1 MTVSRMV
8 RGVLFFAALVATSLV
23 PAGGANAET
32 IGDDLIAR
40 FVFSGGGG
48 NPSTG
53 IDLNTGMKVI
63 IPEPFTEFG
72 TLTEWGFYSGSV
84 SQFTPITPLIF
95 QREVGTSN
103 FTIVGV
109 GENQTNT
116 GFTVNK
122 PITFAFNAILGSAEV
137 GPEFYFGFHQGASGV
152 VLPNGSLFNSSNT
165 FNFVDHTPDASG
177 ATPYLYHTVASG
189 NNPAPNL
196 GLTLSFT
203 PFPQNRVYSLTAI
216 SVPIPEPSAMALAAV
231 GLLVVAARLRNAR
244 RPSG

>member
-1 MTVSRMV
+1 MTVSRLV
-8 RGVLFFAALVATSLV
+8 RIAYCVAASIVASLLPV
-23 PAGGANAET
+23 GGATAET
-32 IGDDLIAR
+32 IGDDLTAR

-48 NPSTG
+48 NPPTG
-53 IDLNTGMKVI
+53 LDLNTGMKVI
-63 IPEPFTEFG
+63 IPEPFTELG

-122 PITFAFNAILGSAEV
+122 PVTFAFNAILGSAAV

-152 VLPNGSLFNSSNT
+152 VLPDGSLFNSSNT
-165 FNFVDHTPDASG
+165 FNFVDHTPNVVG

-216 SVPIPEPSAMALAAV
+216 SVPIPEPSAIALAAV

-244 RPSG
+244 RPGG

>member
-1 MTVSRMV
+1 MSRLV
-8 RGVLFFAALVATSLV
+8 RSAVLVVALIATSLL
-23 PAGGANAET
+23 PAGGATAET
-32 IGDDLIAR
+32 IGDDLVAR

-48 NPSTG
+48 NPPTG

-63 IPEPFTEFG
+63 IPEPFTELG

-109 GENQTNT
+109 GENQVNT
-116 GFTVNK
+116 GATVNK
-122 PITFAFNAILGSAEV
+122 PVTFAFNTLLGSAEV
-137 GPEFYFGFHQGASGV
+137 GSEFYFGFHQGASGV
-152 VLPNGSLFNSSNT
+152 VLQNGSLFNSSNT
-165 FNFVDHTPDASG
+165 FNFVDHTPNASG
-177 ATPYLYHTVASG
+177 ATPYLYHTGSG

-216 SVPIPEPSAMALAAV
+216 SVPIPEPSAMVLAAV

-244 RPSG
+244 RPGG

>member
-1 MTVSRMV
+1 MSGMV
-8 RGVLFFAALVATSLV
+8 RRALVFAALTATSLG
-23 PAGGANAET
+23 PAGGASAET
-32 IGDDLIAR
+32 VGDDLIAR

-48 NPSTG
+48 NPPTG
-53 IDLNTGMKVI
+53 LDLNTGMKVI
-63 IPEPFTEFG
+63 IPEPFTELG

-109 GENQTNT
+109 GENQINT
-116 GFTVNK
+116 GATVSK
-122 PITFAFNAILGSAEV
+122 PVTFAFNAILGSAEV

-165 FNFVDHTPDASG
+165 FNFVDYTPNVAG
-177 ATPYLYHTVASG
+177 ATPYLHHTVASG

-196 GLTLSFT
+196 GLTLAFT
-203 PFPQNRVYSLTAI
+203 PFPENRVYSLTAI
-216 SVPIPEPSAMALAAV
+216 SVPIPEPSAMALAAG
-231 GLLVVAARLRNAR
+231 GLLLVAARFRGTR
-244 RPSG
+244 RPRP